1 MSASTPAWGTV
12 IGVPAYRPDEIL
24 AAADARRAA
33 GDRAGAVELYENA
46 LHALGRKATPL
57 AATILRRIGRSY
69 WELGQLDAAV
79 DVLQLGL
86 LCAEAAGDGACA
98 AHILNVLAVCHWQRG
113 QLDDAERLY
122 ATARTTAVAAG
133 ENLLVAMIDQNLGII
148 LSVRG
153 DLTGALRHYQRSLHG
168 YRAAGHRQNLGRL
181 LNNMGML
188 YAALERWRDA
198 ERAYAEAAA
207 ACADVGDREAQ
218 LMVEVNHTQLW
229 VARGELT
236 RARAACD
243 AILGA
248 GEDNVPARALSET
261 LKHRGVVARESG
273 ELTDAERML
282 TRALS
287 LARGLE
293 DPLLQA
299 ETLRELAELA
309 CRTDRSR
316 DMLRFLSQAHH
327 IFDQLRARRDV
338 ADVGRRAQRLEE
350 RFHDVVR
357 RWSGSIE
364 SKDPY
369 TQGHCER
376 VTEYATALAAD
387 CGFDALAM
395 FWFRVGA
402 LLHDVGKIAVPTSIL
417 TKPGPLTLEERGIM
431 ERHALAGAELLA
443 DVDFPWD
450 VLPIIRNH
458 HERWDG
464 TGYPDRLAGEQIP
477 LAARILG
484 IADIYDALTTDRPY
498 RAAYSTTEALAIMD
512 DMSGTALDP
521 KLYRTF
527 RSLVAS
533 IGATPRIIAVA

>member
-1 MSASTPAWGTV
+1 MSATPAWGTV
-12 IGVPAYRPDEIL
+12 IGLPAYRPDDLL
-24 AAADARRAA
+24 AAADARRGA
-33 GDRAGAVELYENA
+33 GDRLGAIDLYERA
-46 LHALGRKATPL
+46 LHSLPASATSVS
-57 AATILRRIGRSY
+57 ATVMRRIGRCY
-69 WELGQLDAAV
+69 WELGQLDVAI
-79 DVLQLGL
+79 DVLRTGL
-86 LCAEAAGDGACA
+86 IAADAVEDDACR
-98 AHILNVLAVCHWQRG
+98 AHILNILAVCHWQRG
-113 QLDDAERLY
+113 QLDEAERLY
-122 ATARTTAVAAG
+122 TAARNTALTAG
-133 ENLLVAMIDQNLGII
+133 EPLLVAMIEQNLGII

-153 DLTGALRHYQRSLHG
+153 DLQGALRHYKRSLEG
-168 YRAAGHRQNLGRL
+168 YRTGGHRQNLGRL
-181 LNNMGML
+181 LNNIGML

-198 ERAYAEAAA
+198 ERSYTEAAEA
-207 ACADVGDREAQ
+207 CRGVGDRDA
-218 LMVEVNHTQLW
+218 LMMVEVNRTQLW
-229 VARGELT
+229 VARGDFA

-243 AILGA
+243 SILHA
-248 GEDNVPARALSET
+248 GEENIPARALSET

-273 ELTDAERML
+273 ELSDAERML
-282 TRALS
+282 GRALS

-293 DPLLQA
+293 DPLLEA

-316 DMLRFLSQAHH
+316 EMLRYLSQAHH

-350 RFHDVVR
+350 RFNDVVM
-357 RWSGSIE
+357 RWSSSIE

-369 TQGHCER
+369 TKGHCER
-376 VTEYATALAAD
+376 VTSYATMLAAE
-387 CGFDALAM
+387 CGFDALTM

-402 LLHDVGKIAVPTSIL
+402 LLHDVGKIVVPIAIL

-431 ERHALAGAELLA
+431 ERHALAGAELLS

-498 RAAYSTTEALAIMD
+498 RKAYSASEALAIMD
-512 DMSGTALDP
+512 DMSGSALDP
-521 KLYRTF
+521 SLYRTF
-527 RSLVAS
+527 RMLLAAPQLDERVA
-533 IGATPRIIAVA
+533 AVA